1 MRFPS
6 PILLLGSILL
16 LGVPLMAQRHFYL
29 EERFKH
35 QVKIPHDVLRS
46 MRQEI
51 ERKYM
56 CGIDKSTNISSWF
69 SASRV
74 DLGARETALILAS
87 DQGCLNGADNDWFW
101 IFLKRQKRFRLALT
115 GGTLSLDVARSKS
128 FGLRNI
134 ETNVATANTNYTNIY
149 KFNGSAYK
157 ARICSETALFPDNQ
171 KPKRVSC
178 RSQ

>member
-1 MRFPS
+1 
-6 PILLLGSILL
+6 
-16 LGVPLMAQRHFYL
+16 MAQRHFYL

-35 QVKIPHDVLRS
+35 QVKIPRDVLRL

-51 ERKYM
+51 ERKHL
-56 CGIDKSTNISSWF
+56 CTIEQSTDISSWF
-69 SASRV
+69 SASRIDV
-74 DLGARETALILAS
+74 AEGGNALILAS
-87 DQGCLNGADNDWFW
+87 DQMCLNGADNNWFW
-101 IFLKRQKRFRLALT
+101 IFLRRQKRYRMVLT
-115 GGTLSLDVARSKS
+115 GGTLSIDVLRSTS

-157 ARICSETALFPDNQ
+157 PRICSETAMFPDNQ
-171 KPKRVSC
+171 KPKHLPC